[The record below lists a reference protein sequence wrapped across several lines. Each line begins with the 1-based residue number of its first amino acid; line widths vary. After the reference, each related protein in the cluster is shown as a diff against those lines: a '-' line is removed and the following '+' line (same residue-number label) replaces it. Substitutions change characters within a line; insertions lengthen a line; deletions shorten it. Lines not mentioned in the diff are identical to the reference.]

1 LATSIFVDGCW
12 WQLRDIG
19 DRFEILATDFH
30 KKKSPT
36 RRYHQHHCGH
46 LISVRFGKVLANKAG
61 FILDTLKNYLES
73 LFIRLSKT
81 IFFAWFFEFF
91 AIHSCSLKIFSFTN
105 RSFSYKYHQII
116 IYTLLTIFEIR
127 WRIGHH
133 IYHRKRSVQK
143 QRSGTLFQTEK
154 IKLFRCPYIFSI
166 FKQIFFFWMKQKW
179 NLPKQ
184 I

>member
-1 LATSIFVDGCW
+1 MRRDLATSILVTTLRYW
-12 WQLRDIG
+12 WQIYR
-19 DRFEILATDFH
+19 
-30 KKKSPT
+30 KKS
-36 RRYHQHHCGH
+36 HQHDVITKTTVATCC
-46 LISVRFGKVLANKAG
+46 RFGMGKFGQIRQGLFWFFEK
-61 FILDTLKNYLES
+61 KYLES

-91 AIHSCSLKIFSFTN
+91 AIHSCSLNFFYSQIVVFLTN
-105 RSFSYKYHQII
+105 ITGNY
-116 IYTLLTIFEIR
+116 YTLLTIFEIR

-166 FKQIFFFWMKQKW
+166 FKQIFFWMKQKW